1 MQYTHQF
8 WMGCKKLRQYGTP
21 RKGTATVCKKKGN
34 AEHNLQFV
42 KPNSFFLSFS
52 NLNPI
57 FLFFLFT
64 ILFVF
69 AFSFNSV
76 PFNSR
81 LPPSLCLC
89 ASRTLKQYFVLL
101 NFYRQQRK
109 EVLFS
114 IFSLF
119 NLLGF
124 YRDSE
129 ISKKVSC
136 SIKFTSFLVET
147 PTISLTKPNWLWI
160 FKDTLLFVYNE
171 VGVHLRT
178 VLCFFSVIEGS
189 SVEKV
194 MNFDGPLAGF
204 EETN

>member
-1 MQYTHQF
+1 MQFTHQF

-21 RKGTATVCKKKGN
+21 RN
-34 AEHNLQFV
+34 A
-42 KPNSFFLSFS
+42 PFFLSVLFKSKPYFS
-52 NLNPI
+52 LFPLHN
-57 FLFFLFT
+57 FFFLFLS
-64 ILFVF
+64 ILYPLTVV
-69 AFSFNSV
+69 S
-76 PFNSR
+76 P
-81 LPPSLCLC
+81 PPSLCLC

-160 FKDTLLFVYNE
+160 FKDTVLFVYNE

-178 VLCFFSVIEGS
+178 WFCFFSVIEGS

-194 MNFDGPLAGF
+194 MNFYGLLSGF